1 MAKNF
6 KRRNYFINKPFQTKF
21 ILKFC
26 LVVILS
32 SLVIGA
38 LVYYVFQDTTTVAIE
53 NTQVVVKSTAD
64 FVLPMVINILFL
76 VTVASAIVVA
86 FITMMTSHKIAGP
99 LYRLQR
105 EIKLFG
111 KGNLRRD
118 FRVRGDDQLQE
129 LAKSLNGMCNSLRD
143 KELEIKKSFENL
155 KEYYQQNKDN
165 FSEEVL
171 SEIEN
176 YLSKL
181 EEKINNFSV

>member
-1 MAKNF
+1 MAQQY
-6 KRRNYFINKPFQTKF
+6 KRRNYFINKPFQTRF

-26 LVVILS
+26 LVVVLS
-32 SLVIGA
+32 SLVIGG

-64 FVLPMVINILFL
+64 FVLPIVINILFL
-76 VTVASAIVVA
+76 VTVAVAIVVA

-105 EIKLFG
+105 EIELLE
-111 KGNLRRD
+111 KGDLRRE
-118 FRVRGDDQLQE
+118 FRIRNNDQLQE
-129 LAKSLNGMCNSLRD
+129 LAVSLKIMCKSLQG
-143 KELEIKKSFENL
+143 KELEIRESFENL
-155 KEYYQQNKDN
+155 KDYYQQNKDN
-165 FSEEVL
+165 FPEEV
-171 SEIEN
+171 SSKIKN